1 MGMLVLIH
9 MACAV
14 NEVATELGCLPDD
27 PVGFVQKFYG
37 WGLSL
42 IGMVG
47 ILFLIYGGYHI
58 LTSGGNPERLQKGK
72 EYIYYAIAGI
82 LLAVFG
88 YVFVEF
94 IAGSIL
100 RIPGFS

>member
-1 MGMLVLIH
+1 

-14 NEVATELGCLPDD
+14 NEVATDLGCLPND
-27 PVGFVQKFYG
+27 PIGFIQKFYG
-37 WGLSL
+37 IGLSL

-47 ILFLIYGGYHI
+47 LLFLVIGGYHI

-72 EYIYYAIAGI
+72 DYIVYAIAGI

-88 YVFVEF
+88 FVFIQFV
-94 IAGSIL
+94 AGPVL
-100 RIPGFS
+100 HIPGFG